1 MREKSVWNF
10 DISLYYISLWLKKL
24 NGFLMG
30 IIWFFK
36 IVKVKKFKNLEILS
50 KTLILSSKIEVKTE
64 IYQTLEVFSNGIQL
78 ELF

>member
-10 DISLYYISLWLKKL
+10 DISLYYISFRLKKL

-50 KTLILSSKIEVKTE
+50 KTLILSPKIEVKTK
-64 IYQTLEVFSNGIQL
+64 IYETGGFFKWYPIRT
-78 ELF
+78 F